1 MPRERAASG
10 LERTARLL
18 DLVPYIS
25 SHQGISVKELGE
37 VFHTSENHLVEDLT
51 TLWMCGLP
59 GYTPLELMEISFES
73 GYVTIQNAQTLQRP
87 RALSKDEALSL
98 ILGLNALHDQVS
110 TENPSVALEI
120 NALINKLSNVVGSSI
135 TSRIS
140 NTDEVSASIRSTLTD
155 AISRRQRV
163 EITYHS
169 IARDSVTTRTI
180 LPLDS
185 QINNEVEYILAF
197 CEHSHSHRTFRLDRI
212 LSARISQTPMIEKS
226 LNEMSDEIG
235 KLTTTIS
242 ISSRHRDVNE
252 ILNIQ
257 IPAGD
262 VSGSFQV
269 NIEVFSQ
276 DWLTR
281 AVMSLGGAATVS
293 QPLAAS
299 VAQRASKALL
309 GYKI

>member
-1 MPRERAASG
+1 
-10 LERTARLL
+10 
-18 DLVPYIS
+18 
-25 SHQGISVKELGE
+25 
-37 VFHTSENHLVEDLT
+37 
-51 TLWMCGLP
+51 MCGLP

-140 NTDEVSASIRSTLTD
+140 NTDEVSASIRSTLID